1 MSSGSERAQALRS
14 PSIRRVAGT
23 MTEEMQE
30 GSLVLLPLAEL
41 LGLPF
46 LVVRSFLFG
55 LRL

>member
-30 GSLVLLPLAEL
+30 GSLVLLRLAEL